1 MVVISIK
8 SNDGNGDGFLFETTT
23 DATNDD
29 LISSLV
35 ELQNLR
41 LRSRV
46 IVDSVRGLAEYGP
59 GGSSKSSS
67 DEDDGDQIQDTL
79 NKMTIKDD
87 GTVESSSS
95 RTNNPS
101 TDPQILKALL
111 QTAQDLEEYTDKAQ
125 VQKRVA
131 LRKDILLDKIANI
144 RGAVVMAYPMG
155 LPAQDLVKIS
165 LDHDSLEKTFVAN
178 DILDPL
184 KTSLWCAGKEF
195 QRGEKVS
202 HRLGTNEK
210 TKVIAKLQKEGSGPP
225 GREPVVNEEERKAMM
240 AHYFKRQEELK
251 RLAEAEDDEYLNS
264 QWADSKEMKRSLQGL
279 DGIKAPGL
287 RFS

>member
-1 MVVISIK
+1 MLYIK
-8 SNDGNGDGFLFETTT
+8 SN
-23 DATNDD
+23 
-29 LISSLV
+29 
-35 ELQNLR
+35 R
-41 LRSRV
+41 
-46 IVDSVRGLAEYGP
+46 IVSH
-59 GGSSKSSS
+59 
-67 DEDDGDQIQDTL
+67 
-79 NKMTIKDD
+79 
-87 GTVESSSS
+87 SS
-95 RTNNPS
+95 RHRSKNEWRCEKIFYWIRL
-101 TDPQILKALL
+101 QIPGEQLSWPTPWVC
-111 QTAQDLEEYTDKAQ
+111 Q
-125 VQKRVA
+125 R
-131 LRKDILLDKIANI
+131 R
-144 RGAVVMAYPMG
+144 
-155 LPAQDLVKIS
+155 IS
-165 LDHDSLEKTFVAN
+165 LKSVWTMIPWRWVTFRVFHIFFSLDLPFWSFFYSTRTSYIVHHILTTSFHSISYHTLTTHYNNHITIPLQETFVAN

-264 QWADSKEMKRSLQGL
+264 EWADSKEMKRSLQGL